1 MTKRKFVGNWYM
13 GMGLAGVVVAVVA
26 ALLLSIISTARSI
39 LRNATH
45 ALGVAE
51 GIVVSTEPI
60 WQLELTNAV
69 ANQLLDGARSI
80 EQHATQ
86 IADALGAPEEV
97 AG

>member
-1 MTKRKFVGNWYM
+1 MARNFVGRWYI
-13 GMGLAGVVVAVVA
+13 GMGIASAVVAVVA
-26 ALLLSIISTARSI
+26 ALLLAIISTARNI
-39 LRNATH
+39 LRNATR

-69 ANQLLDGARSI
+69 AGQLLDGARSI

-86 IADALGAPEEV
+86 IADALEAPGEV
-97 AG
+97 AR